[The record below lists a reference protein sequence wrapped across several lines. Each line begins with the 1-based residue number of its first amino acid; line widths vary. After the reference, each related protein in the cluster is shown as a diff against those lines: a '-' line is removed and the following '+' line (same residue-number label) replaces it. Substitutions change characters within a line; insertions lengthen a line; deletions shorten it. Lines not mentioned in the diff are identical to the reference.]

1 MASDGPLQPEFQSL
15 IDKLLSLPQMQGAY
29 VYSGYRN
36 NAHQAKLF
44 ENALKKY
51 GSVDAARNNVA
62 PEGHSNHNH
71 GIAADLGFANNSQ
84 RYWLKKAQKSGEL
97 AKLGLQLRM
106 SHEGWHVEPYQAK
119 GDHADFFGT
128 GNDPVFKD
136 SSLPLERI
144 KKWGDH
150 RAVGPPGQITLPEVN
165 VSAPKDNYEAWIAK
179 YANMYGVPPELLMRM
194 MAKESSGKP
203 NATSNKGAMGLLQ
216 LMPDTAKEV
225 GVTDPYDPE
234 QNIMGGAKYLSK
246 LYKDFGNWKYATA
259 AYNAGPTGINRAGD
273 PSNWP
278 SETQNY
284 VNRIKPEDFDNPGYK
299 TPVGLMSRLGVTPAL
314 PPGLAGNA
322 GAISQQPAWQAPP
335 VATAPAAP
343 ANVPMGQRPMPAAPK
358 TPSNMT
364 PEEFE
369 EYKRRYREMMQM
381 QHAYDM
387 AQPPQ
392 GFGDNSHVKAGLVGA
407 ALPDTYQD
415 MSQGGMNSMN
425 QLQSL
430 MAMILRGI

>member
-15 IDKLLSLPQMQGAY
+15 MDKLLALPQMQGAY

-51 GSVDAARNNVA
+51 GSVDAARHNVA

-84 RYWLKKAQKSGEL
+84 RYWLKKAQESGEL

-136 SSLPLERI
+136 TSLPLERV

-150 RAVGPPGQITLPEVN
+150 RAVGPPGQVTLSEVN
-165 VSAPKDNYEAWIAK
+165 VTAPKDNYDAWIAK

-203 NATSNKGAMGLLQ
+203 GATSNKGAMGLLQ
-216 LMPDTAKEV
+216 LMPGTAKEV

-278 SETQNY
+278 KETQNY
-284 VNRIKPEDFDNPGYK
+284 VARIRPEDFDSSGYS
-299 TPVGLMSRLGVTPAL
+299 TPASLMNRLGVTPTLPASSAVTAASRPASTSQNAPVFSAPSNSVGRQPL
-314 PPGLAGNA
+314 PP
-322 GAISQQPAWQAPP
+322 I
-335 VATAPAAP
+335 
-343 ANVPMGQRPMPAAPK
+343 PK
-358 TPSNMT
+358 TPSSMT

-369 EYKRRYREMMQM
+369 EYKRRYREMMAL
-381 QHAYDM
+381 QHSYDM

-392 GFGDNSHVKAGLVGA
+392 GFGDNSHVRAGLVGA

-415 MSQGGMNSMN
+415 VSQGGMNSMN

-430 MAMILRGI
+430 MAMILRGL